1 MCMEISAMRILK
13 EVTDIEGCNHIDIIT
28 KKTAAK
34 AQTAGPSSFLA
45 NCCNH
50 AHAGVKTLIHVTL
63 LLIIA
68 KIEISESIAIGI
80 CTNTSVTSA
89 DHDLVAFAV
98 SRENI
103 HDGIHNVCR
112 SLIIQHD
119 KTFASSVDPKY
130 DEILKGFRDF
140 YCQCGLSKSRQVH
153 HRDKYKQEG
162 LNVISSED
170 NVGNN
175 EKLSNTRH

>member
-1 MCMEISAMRILK
+1 MRMEISAMRIMK
-13 EVTDIEGCNHIDIIT
+13 EVTDIEGCDHIDIIT
-28 KKTAAK
+28 KKAAAK
-34 AQTAGPSSFLA
+34 AQTAGSSSFLA

-50 AHAGVKTLIHVTL
+50 AHAGVETLIHVTL

-68 KIEISESIAIGI
+68 KLEMKPLETFKSIGI
-80 CTNTSVTSA
+80 CTNTSVTSG
-89 DHDLVAFAV
+89 DHDSVAFAV

-130 DEILKGFRDF
+130 EEILKGFTEF

-153 HRDKYKQEG
+153 
-162 LNVISSED
+162 
-170 NVGNN
+170 
-175 EKLSNTRH
+175 